1 MFRSGFVSI
10 IGRPNVGKST
20 LMNRFVGEK
29 ISIVTP
35 KAQTTRHRIAGILSS
50 ENYQIVFIDTPGIL
64 DPAYKLQEKMME
76 AMHKAVQDADVVLY
90 LTDITESPDEVKSR
104 ISSLQLQV
112 PCMLAINKIDLL
124 KSAAGEDEERTV
136 ESFLQAYQAFPA
148 VVKILP
154 ISAQEGWGLD
164 QLLEA
169 LIEYLPEGQ
178 PYYPT
183 DELTD
188 KPMRFIV
195 AEIIREKIFLLT
207 REEIPYHT
215 AVVIQSYEDKETLTR
230 IRAEIIVSRESQ
242 KGIILGE
249 KGRMIREIGRL
260 AREEIEQMIG
270 RKVFLELFVKV
281 RPGWRENDRFLSSFG
296 YTP

>member
-1 MFRSGFVSI
+1 
-10 IGRPNVGKST
+10 
-20 LMNRFVGEK
+20 
-29 ISIVTP
+29 
-35 KAQTTRHRIAGILSS
+35 
-50 ENYQIVFIDTPGIL
+50 
-64 DPAYKLQEKMME
+64 
-76 AMHKAVQDADVVLY
+76 
-90 LTDITESPDEVKSR
+90 
-104 ISSLQLQV
+104 
-112 PCMLAINKIDLL
+112 
-124 KSAAGEDEERTV
+124 
-136 ESFLQAYQAFPA
+136 
-148 VVKILP
+148 
-154 ISAQEGWGLD
+154 
-164 QLLEA
+164 
-169 LIEYLPEGQ
+169 
-178 PYYPT
+178 
-183 DELTD
+183 
-188 KPMRFIV
+188 MRFIV

-215 AVVIQSYEDKETLTR
+215 AVVIQSYEDKEMLTR